1 MNITVRISALVYPT
15 EIEEKVRM
23 GSSMLHLGIVM
34 LIFNFVTLSEI
45 NKIIFIFKFTMRVR
59 WIQ

>member
-1 MNITVRISALVYPT
+1 
-15 EIEEKVRM
+15 M
-23 GSSMLHLGIVM
+23 GFAEYLAAREYFFILSRKDE
-34 LIFNFVTLSEI
+34 FPFSEI